1 MRLTIFD
8 WFLITIASV
17 GLLLNVF
24 VVPHPEKELNES
36 HPHNAS
42 YEARGAGS

>member
-17 GLLLNVF
+17 GLRLNVF
-24 VVPHPEKELNES
+24 VVLLPKKELNES

-42 YEARGAGS
+42 YEVRRAGG